1 MSEQDDFPE
10 RFHRDRREHG
20 GASQYLDSDQ
30 DDQLA
35 RLTEEERVAAGL
47 DAFDPDEVPPATD
60 TPPQPEDITQNED
73 WQEERAE
80 FRREE
85 DKGELGHIN
94 EHHPFPPTRYEEY
107 PRPSDRATRRQG
119 HAGLGGVDQERQG
132 FLEVQLHGAGVV
144 GEVADRQ
151 VLA

>member
-20 GASQYLDSDQ
+20 GASKYIDNDE
-30 DDQLA
+30 DEQLA

-47 DAFDPDEVPPATD
+47 DAYDPDEVPPATD
-60 TPPQPEDITQNED
+60 TPPQPEDITLNED

-85 DKGELGHIN
+85 DKGELGHLN
-94 EHHPFPPTRYEEY
+94 EHHPFPPTRYEE
-107 PRPSDRATRRQG
+107 
-119 HAGLGGVDQERQG
+119 
-132 FLEVQLHGAGVV
+132 
-144 GEVADRQ
+144 
-151 VLA
+151 